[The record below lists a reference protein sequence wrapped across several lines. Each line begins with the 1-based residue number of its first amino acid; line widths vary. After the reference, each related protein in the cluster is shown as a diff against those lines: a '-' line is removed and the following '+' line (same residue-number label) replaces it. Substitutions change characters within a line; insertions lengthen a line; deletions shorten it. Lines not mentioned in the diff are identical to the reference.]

1 MSIDLVEVKGGG
13 KILNLYMPPEF
24 IEKMIER
31 FESGVRIVTLSRKE
45 FENFVAEERLVD
57 GLNESQMKIVRA
69 IFDIIDSHEGFCDFM
84 ISY

>member
-13 KILNLYMPPEF
+13 KILNLYMPHEF

-31 FESGVRIVTLSRKE
+31 FESGVRVVTLSRKE

-57 GLNESQMKIVRA
+57 GLNESQMNVVRA

>member
-13 KILNLYMPPEF
+13 KILNLYMPSEF

-31 FESGVRIVTLSRKE
+31 FESSVRVVTLSRKE

-57 GLNESQMKIVRA
+57 GLNESQMNVVRA
-69 IFDIIDSHEGFCDFM
+69 IFDIIDGHEGFCDFM